1 MCVRELRHSG
11 RRDKWEDV
19 VALFGQTLDSNSTGS
34 ISRERLVESLAKVTG
49 LSDVDAL
56 LLASGVSQ
64 SGDVD
69 CGAFFQWHFCEP
81 LVVIDRR
88 VTVPSTPN
96 WNVLLEGCRNAVLFC
111 HGGCPDGFECECSVV
126 FPSSLVVQRGVF
138 TCVM

>member
-1 MCVRELRHSG
+1 MG
-11 RRDKWEDV
+11 
-19 VALFGQTLDSNSTGS
+19 
-34 ISRERLVESLAKVTG
+34 
-49 LSDVDAL
+49 DAL

-111 HGGCPDGFECECSVV
+111 HGGCPDGLAAAHLTACALANFGIENIEVMELSHTE
-126 FPSSLVVQRGVF
+126 SSQRR
-138 TCVM
+138 